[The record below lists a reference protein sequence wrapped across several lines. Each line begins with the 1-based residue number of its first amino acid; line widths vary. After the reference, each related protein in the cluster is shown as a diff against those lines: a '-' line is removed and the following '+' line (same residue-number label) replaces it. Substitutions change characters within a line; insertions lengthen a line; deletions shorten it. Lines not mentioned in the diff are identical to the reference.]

1 MKMTKTSVVLILAAA
16 TTAAAFSPQQPPALI
31 EGESLAV
38 CYSGFRRGQHPDRG
52 QGAKN
57 PSREEILEDL
67 EILAGPAGFRLLR
80 LYDSRENSRTVLE
93 LIREKKL
100 PLKVML
106 GAWLDAE
113 VSTHGSCAWV
123 TEPVPAEKL
132 AANRLANEEEV
143 GRAIALAREFPD
155 VVAAVNIGNE
165 TLVDW
170 NDHRVPVEQLV
181 KYLQRAREAL
191 DQPVT
196 TAENYAAW
204 VRDAATLA
212 GAVDFAG
219 VHTYPVW
226 ESKTIEESMDY
237 TRANLEAVQ
246 AALPDVPLAVVEA
259 GWATTASEFPA
270 QASEENQARYFRD
283 LTSWAAAN
291 NVTVFWFEA
300 FDEDWKGDTANPAG
314 AEKHWGLYNLDR
326 QPKKAARE
334 DLPAARS
341 ATAPAATPTAAP

>member
-1 MKMTKTSVVLILAAA
+1 MRLVPAMLILAAGPLR
-16 TTAAAFSPQQPPALI
+16 AADFAPQAPEALVDGQVAAI
-31 EGESLAV
+31 
-38 CYSGFRRGQHPDRG
+38 CYSGFRSGQHPDRG
-52 QGAKN
+52 AGAKN

-67 EILAGPAGFRLLR
+67 RLLAASGFRLLR

-93 LIREKKL
+93 LVRAEKL
-100 PLKVML
+100 PLQVML

-123 TEPVPAEKL
+123 TEEVPAEKL
-132 AANRLANEEEV
+132 AANRAANDEEV
-143 GRAIALAREFPD
+143 DRAIELARAYPD

-170 NDHRVPVEQLV
+170 NDHRVPVGRLV
-181 KYLQRAREAL
+181 ELLQRAREAL

-204 VRDAATLA
+204 VRDAKELA

-226 ESKTIEESMDY
+226 ENKTLAEAMAF
-237 TRANLEAVQ
+237 TRENLAAVQ
-246 AALPDVPLAVVEA
+246 QALPGVPLAVVEA
-259 GWATTASEFPA
+259 GWATKATEFPA
-270 QASEENQARYFRD
+270 QAGEDNQEVYFRD
-283 LTSWAAAN
+283 LLAWAKAN

-300 FDEDWKGDTANPAG
+300 FDEDWKGDPGNPDG
-314 AEKHWGLYNLDR
+314 AEKHWGLFNLDR
-326 QPKKAARE
+326 QPKKAARNL
-334 DLPAARS
+334 LPLS
-341 ATAPAATPTAAP
+341 AGKE